1 MDIYRYKKSKY
12 GGSDEQMKKLTTLMT
27 AYGAS
32 AGINVKFG
40 GKIANT
46 IDAHRLIQ
54 LIRKRWGQRLQI
66 RLLIVC
72 DLSLEM
78 QTPGVIERGKNKS
91 SLMVV

>member
-54 LIRKRWGQRLQI
+54 HYQEEMGPEIADK
-66 RLLIVC
+66 IVNC
-72 DLSLEM
+72 M
-78 QTPGVIERGKNKS
+78 
-91 SLMVV
+91 